1 MRVLPLLLAAAV
13 MSSPAIAEKP
23 APESIKIA
31 IENDTYRFGD
41 LYRSERGT
49 TIEACAQ
56 MCQQDQAC
64 AAWTL
69 TPATFQI
76 GPRCELKRTPGAAS
90 HRPGAVSGMNEYLQ
104 MTPDRH
110 GEMRYLVPVP
120 ASRQPAAVPLD
131 QLRPSPVPRVFGD
144 PLPPTEPELLGAPE
158 PKISAVMRPTTP
170 IAEPA
175 PAITAMPVP
184 APMPAPAPEQ
194 SVEVLR
200 APGQGEVPQ
209 YVKQPAPTEPHPL
222 YKEPIRTAAPAATTV
237 PASPKTVFKDPA
249 RRAPAPQAATAN
261 FNAVEKR
268 PVRQAPASPPPP
280 VKVAAPSGAVAPK
293 PPFPAVATNREPEPA
308 VPTAPTAK
316 PLPQRVPWT
325 ERDGMTPNYSVGSGY
340 VPGDEEATA
349 GFTEGVPE
357 LGEAGS

>member
-23 APESIKIA
+23 TPDTIKIA
-31 IENDTYRFGD
+31 VETDTYRFGD

-49 TIEACAQ
+49 TVEACAQ
-56 MCQQDQAC
+56 MCQQDQVC

-170 IAEPA
+170 IVEPA
-175 PAITAMPVP
+175 PTLAAAPASVP
-184 APMPAPAPEQ
+184 APDQ
-194 SVEVLR
+194 VETVEILR
-200 APGQGEVPQ
+200 APGQGDVPK

-222 YKEPIRTAAPAATTV
+222 YKEPIRTAAPAAPTAS
-237 PASPKTVFKDPA
+237 ASPATVFKDPA
-249 RRAPAPQAATAN
+249 RKMSAPQSAPAS

-268 PVRQAPASPPPP
+268 PVREAPASPPPP
-280 VKVAAPSGAVAPK
+280 VKVAAPSGQVPPK
-293 PPFPAVATNREPEPA
+293 PPSPSAKPLRDPEQA
-308 VPTAPTAK
+308 VPPAPPAQ

-349 GFTEGVPE
+349 GFTDGVPE
-357 LGEAGS
+357 VGEAGS